1 MWLLLISKVVHVTL
15 LETTLEKEILDW
27 RSTFLII
34 WMEAQANLLC
44 HRSRLDEEIDVEKA
58 EQEVY
63 VEGEREWNE
72 WGFSVVED
80 SWEKDGL
87 EFDLEKGIS
96 KKYNPLSNWSFRRS
110 EPVCRSF
117 AWEVKE
123 WNSKK
128 YICYQVQN
136 VKHLFKFLAICGTWS
151 MFLKTKDLS
160 GHNLEERIWPT
171 LWNGESYW
179 EKLRWSS

>member
-44 HRSRLDEEIDVEKA
+44 LRSRLDEEIDVEKA

-87 EFDLEKGIS
+87 EFDLEKGI
-96 KKYNPLSNWSFRRS
+96 
-110 EPVCRSF
+110 
-117 AWEVKE
+117 
-123 WNSKK
+123 
-128 YICYQVQN
+128 
-136 VKHLFKFLAICGTWS
+136 
-151 MFLKTKDLS
+151 
-160 GHNLEERIWPT
+160 
-171 LWNGESYW
+171 
-179 EKLRWSS
+179 